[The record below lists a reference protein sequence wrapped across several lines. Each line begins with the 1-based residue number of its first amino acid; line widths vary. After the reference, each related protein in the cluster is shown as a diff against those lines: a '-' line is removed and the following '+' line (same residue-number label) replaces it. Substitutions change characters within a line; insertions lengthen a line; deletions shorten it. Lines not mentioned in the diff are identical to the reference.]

1 MNNLNSQQGSMMGG
15 PVMQQGGN
23 GRTCVIW
30 VLTSSNLFLGLMS
43 DEIGY
48 LQGFISKWLFM

>member
-1 MNNLNSQQGSMMGG
+1 MMGG